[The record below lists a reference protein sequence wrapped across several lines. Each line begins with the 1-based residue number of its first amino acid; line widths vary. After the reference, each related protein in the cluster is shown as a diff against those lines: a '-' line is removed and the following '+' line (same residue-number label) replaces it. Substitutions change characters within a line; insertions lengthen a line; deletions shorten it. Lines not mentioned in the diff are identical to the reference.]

1 MSWYQALI
9 LGVVQGASEFLPISS
24 SAHLV
29 LVPWLLGWQL
39 EPHAFFTFSVSVHWG
54 TLAAVV
60 LVFRDDLLRF
70 GRAALQALIHR
81 SLLETPEATL
91 AWLLLLATLPGALAG
106 IALGGVVE
114 QAFSNPPAV
123 AALLLGTA
131 GLLALGEWA
140 RSARAANSGEFRGLK
155 NLRIGDALLIGLAQ
169 AVALLP
175 GISRSGATISAAL
188 FRGLDRVDAVRF
200 SFLMSVPIIFGA
212 GLVALT
218 DLAGGPGAA
227 DLLPSLAIGFLA
239 AGVVGYF
246 AIRWLIQTLASST
259 FWGFAAYCAA
269 VGTGG
274 LLLSLIRG

>member
-1 MSWYQALI
+1 MTWYQALI
-9 LGVVQGASEFLPISS
+9 LGFVQGASEFLPISS

-39 EPHAFFTFSVSVHWG
+39 EAHPFFLFSVSVHWG

-60 LVFRDDLLRF
+60 AIFRSDLLRF
-70 GRAALQALIHR
+70 GRAALQALVHR
-81 SLLETPEATL
+81 NLLETPEATL
-91 AWLLLLATLPGALAG
+91 GWLLVLASLPGALGG
-106 IALGGVVE
+106 IVLGGVVE
-114 QAFSNPPAV
+114 QAFTNPPAV
-123 AALLLGTA
+123 AGLLLGTA
-131 GLLALGEWA
+131 GLLALGE
-140 RSARAANSGEFRGLK
+140 RSRSIRAANPGEFRVLES
-155 NLRIGDALLIGLAQ
+155 LRTQDALLIGLAQ

-175 GISRSGATISAAL
+175 GISRSGATISAGL

-227 DLLPSLAIGFLA
+227 EFLPSLAIGFLS
-239 AGVVGYF
+239 AGIVGFF
-246 AIRWLIQTLASST
+246 AIRWLIRTLAGST

-269 VGTGG
+269 LGAAG
-274 LLLSLIRG
+274 LLVSLIRG